1 MKRLRKLDKKWS
13 LILLVVF
20 LTALL
25 LVLFVKTPYPEI
37 YLNETISFT
46 GELIRILVRF
56 FSGVFG

>member
-1 MKRLRKLDKKWS
+1 MKRLGKLGNKWS
-13 LILLVVF
+13 LIVLIVLLV
-20 LTALL
+20 ALL

-56 FSGVFG
+56 FSEVFG